1 MDWNGVESAA
11 TELLAENE
19 NDPTSARALYANT
32 LAAWVAK
39 VEDAPQS
46 EAGAEDQVVSLWMAN
61 VNMEK
66 TLRQFKQAVKVFES
80 AVTCSVAGFSSRIW
94 LEYVQFCIERNK
106 KSNTKKVFTRAVDSV
121 KDEEL
126 GPVWDKFLAYLQV
139 RANLLHLTPAF

>member
-11 TELLAENE
+11 TELPAGGGGV
-19 NDPTSARALYANT
+19 PTAARAPYANT

-66 TLRQFKQAVKVFES
+66 TLCQFKQAVKVFES
-80 AVTCSVAGFSSRIW
+80 AVTCSVAGCSSR
-94 LEYVQFCIERNK
+94 CPP
-106 KSNTKKVFTRAVDSV
+106 VFVHAHAVC
-121 KDEEL
+121 
-126 GPVWDKFLAYLQV
+126 
-139 RANLLHLTPAF
+139 